1 MAQDFSELTR
11 LLSDLPR
18 RRLEGRQD
26 VEIRPG
32 SRPAPEP
39 KYEPSD
45 HETTIAVLEGRQTPK
60 VCPYCGRP
68 WNPGAR
74 CVCQEPTPYV
84 SPWARVWRWLVA
96 LVSPKPPLVI
106 YSDELPR
113 PQPIPRPAAALR
125 GPTRQP
131 PPKPTVRERLVVW
144 VESSH
149 RVPNMPEQ
157 VFDEAW
163 PTQPA
168 PPRPP
173 PSVRPLKK

>member
-1 MAQDFSELTR
+1 MSRDFSELTR
-11 LLSDLPR
+11 LLTDLPR

-32 SRPAPEP
+32 ARPPPEP

-45 HETTIAVLEGRQTPK
+45 HDTTIAVLEGRQAPK

-68 WNPGAR
+68 WNPEAR
-74 CVCQEPTPYV
+74 CVCQEPAPYV

-113 PQPIPRPAAALR
+113 PQPIPRPTTALR

-131 PPKPTVRERLVVW
+131 PVRERLVVW
-144 VESSH
+144 VESGR
-149 RVPNMPEQ
+149 RVPDMPER
-157 VFDEAW
+157 VFDETW
-163 PTQPA
+163 PTQPDAKA
-168 PPRPP
+168 PSPN
-173 PSVRPLKK
+173 VRPLQK